1 MMPRSTSPT
10 VSVCI
15 PTYKGAKYLGWT
27 IESVL
32 NQGFS
37 DFELLI
43 VDDNSPDE
51 TTAVVAQ
58 FQDARIRF
66 LRNPTNLGA
75 EGNWNRCLAESRG
88 RYFKLLPQDDLLAPD
103 CLQQQVAVLEQDT
116 EKHIALVCCARS
128 IIDPQGRIIM
138 RRGYPG
144 GRQGMINGTTLRRRC
159 LRYAANLVGE
169 PGSVL
174 FRRDLAR
181 ETGLFNGSLPYV
193 IDLDYWFRLLLRGDA
208 YYLPQTLASFRVSL
222 GSWSVAIGTRQN
234 LEFRRFIAKIA
245 QDPAFHTTWFDVLI
259 GNTSARL
266 NSRLRTLLYRL
277 ILQRKG
283 YR

>member
-1 MMPRSTSPT
+1 MPQFSPPT

-27 IESVL
+27 IKSVL

-51 TTAVVAQ
+51 TTALVAQ

-66 LRNPTNLGA
+66 LQNPENLGA
-75 EGNWNRCLAESRG
+75 EGNWNRCLAEAKG

-103 CLQQQVAVLEQDT
+103 CLQQQVAVLDQDEEQR
-116 EKHIALVCCARS
+116 IALVCCARS

-144 GRQGMINGTTLRRRC
+144 GRQGLIDGTTLRRHC
-159 LRYAANLVGE
+159 LRYAANLIGE

-174 FRRDLAR
+174 FRQDLAR

>member
-1 MMPRSTSPT
+1 MIPSPSPPS

-32 NQGFS
+32 NQRFS

-43 VDDNSPDE
+43 IDDKSPDE
-51 TTAVVAQ
+51 TVRVVAQ
-58 FQDARIRF
+58 FQDSRIRF
-66 LRNPTNLGA
+66 FCNPTNLGA
-75 EGNWNRCLAESRG
+75 EGNWNRCLEEARG
-88 RYFKLLPQDDLLAPD
+88 KYFKLLPQDDLLAPD
-103 CLQQQVAVLEQDT
+103 CLQQQVAVLDQD
-116 EKHIALVCCARS
+116 EAKRIALVCCARS

-144 GRQGMINGTTLRRRC
+144 GREGPIDGTILLRRC
-159 LRYAANLVGE
+159 LRYAANLIGE

-174 FRRDLAR
+174 FRRELAQD
-181 ETGLFNGSLPYV
+181 TGLFNGSLPYV
-193 IDLDYWFRLLLRGDA
+193 IDLDYWFRLLLRGNA
-208 YYLPQTLASFRVSL
+208 YYLPDALASFRVSQ

-234 LEFRRFIAKIA
+234 LEFRRFIAKVA
-245 QDPAFHTTWFDVLI
+245 QDPAYHTTRFDILV